1 MFVNKLEL
9 INQYAELKVSKKNL
23 MKKLS
28 FNDYA
33 NPKIRS
39 LIKAAQEYRHLKVSE
54 RNLEVVYIT
63 GSSGSGKTT
72 AARYYAN
79 KLNYDEFVSG
89 SGDDILD
96 DYDKEE
102 CLILDDFR
110 AGSMKFMEVLKML
123 DNNTN
128 SSVKSRYN
136 NKDLSNCKLII
147 ITSIFS
153 PQDLYK
159 VLQDESSNEPSEQF
173 YRRIKHHY
181 FKIEENKEILEYS
194 LKKDKFNEPTGKTLG
209 SINVIFN
216 ELGIEPNKADD
227 GSKLD
232 VFLSLTQKKK
242 EEIEE
247 QERWGWLND

>member
-102 CLILDDFR
+102 C
-110 AGSMKFMEVLKML
+110 
-123 DNNTN
+123 
-128 SSVKSRYN
+128 
-136 NKDLSNCKLII
+136 
-147 ITSIFS
+147 
-153 PQDLYK
+153 
-159 VLQDESSNEPSEQF
+159 
-173 YRRIKHHY
+173 
-181 FKIEENKEILEYS
+181 
-194 LKKDKFNEPTGKTLG
+194 
-209 SINVIFN
+209 
-216 ELGIEPNKADD
+216 
-227 GSKLD
+227 
-232 VFLSLTQKKK
+232 
-242 EEIEE
+242 
-247 QERWGWLND
+247 